1 VLLVDFQSLSSAVS
15 SNNRGGEDQGADLR
29 GLFRDAEMND
39 AVIFFD
45 ECEAIFAQVSAPRKM
60 RPTLRLSFNLV

>member
-1 VLLVDFQSLSSAVS
+1 MLLVDFQSLSAAVS
-15 SNNRGGEDQGADLR
+15 SGARGEDQGADLR

-45 ECEAIFAQVSAPRKM
+45 ECEAIFAQVRPISAY
-60 RPTLRLSFNLV
+60 LSREHCEF